1 MSSHVKSSSYLG
13 TALAEY
19 AASNVVLSMLS
30 TTTQYRWSTS
40 IFTAGVCVCVC
51 VPQQS
56 ISPSTASAVGR
67 YAGECCQNVGS
78 WRDLRQ
84 VL

>member
-19 AASNVVLSMLS
+19 AASNLVLSMLS

-40 IFTAGVCVCVC
+40 IFTAGVCVCLCVC
-51 VPQQS
+51 ACPSNQS
-56 ISPSTASAVGR
+56 AHPRRVLWVATPASAVRMSGPG
-67 YAGECCQNVGS
+67 AT
-78 WRDLRQ
+78 
-84 VL
+84 